1 MKTGFL
7 GVGGVSGTKNGAT
20 TTTAESSMSTPV

>member
-1 MKTGFL
+1 MNTGFR

-20 TTTAESSMSTPV
+20 TTTAASFSSTPV